1 MGGLGDTTA
10 VTRSRLSYDR
20 LRRVESA
27 PAFQASVVSIIV
39 LSALSAGAKTFDLP
53 RPGAAVLEVLDLAI
67 TVFFL
72 AEIALRFAV
81 HPDKRR
87 FFRDGWNVFDTIIVL
102 ASLVPL
108 QSADA
113 VLLGRLLRIFR
124 VLRIVSVVP
133 EMRHLV
139 TSLLKALP
147 KLGYIAALMF
157 VIFYIYGA
165 IGATVFRDVQAES
178 GEPLWD
184 DVAIAM
190 LTLFRVATFEDWT
203 DVMYA
208 TMEVHPWSWIYY
220 VTFIFLVAFVFLN
233 MMIGVVLDVMTREQN
248 AQEQQQSAQA
258 RADLTEHVRGIE
270 AKLDRLIAH
279 LAAADGRSPGV
290 AATLVPGGD
299 GGIAPAPDASTPPG
313 GPHAGTVGPAYA
325 EGRTPG

>member
-1 MGGLGDTTA
+1 MDEVTGEAA
-10 VTRSRLSYDR
+10 VTRTRGFYDR
-20 LRRVESA
+20 LRQVESA
-27 PAFQASVVSIIV
+27 PGFQASVVLIIV
-39 LSALSAGAKTFDLP
+39 LSALSAGAKTYDLP
-53 RPGAAVLEVLDLAI
+53 GPGAAVLEILDWAI

-72 AEIALRFAV
+72 AEISLRFAV

-124 VLRIVSVVP
+124 VLRIISVVP

-139 TSLLKALP
+139 TSLLRALP

-165 IGATVFRDVQAES
+165 IGATLFRDVTAES

-233 MMIGVVLDVMTREQN
+233 MMIGVVLDVMTREQS
-248 AQEQQQSAQA
+248 AQEHQEAAES
-258 RADLTEHVRGIE
+258 RADISDHVRALE
-270 AKLDRLIAH
+270 AKVDQLLVHVMAIDRPGASSPPTGPAEGLPDPAC
-279 LAAADGRSPGV
+279 AGSDGRP
-290 AATLVPGGD
+290 LP
-299 GGIAPAPDASTPPG
+299 
-313 GPHAGTVGPAYA
+313 
-325 EGRTPG
+325 